1 MSEAPSR
8 DELLEFARRHT
19 LDVDGY
25 YQDEK
30 DNDPFT
36 RELNAIKRQLE
47 AVEKQRDKYKK
58 MAEAFMNIK
67 KAADY
72 EKEHN
77 MSLYDNDRFIEH
89 VSGIVYDFKE
99 DK

>member
-30 DNDPFT
+30 DSDPFT

-58 MAEAFMNIK
+58 MARAFMNIK
-67 KAADY
+67 MAADY

-89 VSGIVYDFKE
+89 VSDIIEKFEE
-99 DK
+99 DE

>member
-1 MSEAPSR
+1 MSGAPNR

-30 DNDPFT
+30 DSDPFT

-47 AVEKQRDKYKK
+47 AVEKQRDKFKG

-67 KAADY
+67 RAADY

-89 VSGIVYDFKE
+89 VSNVIDKFEE

>member
-1 MSEAPSR
+1 MSKKPNK

-25 YQDEK
+25 YQDER
-30 DNDPFT
+30 DSDPFT

-47 AVEKQRDKYKK
+47 AVEEQRDQFKE

-72 EKEHN
+72 EKEHD

-89 VSGIVYDFKE
+89 VSNVI
-99 DK
+99 DKFEEVE

>member
-1 MSEAPSR
+1 MSKAPNK

-30 DNDPFT
+30 DSDPFT

-47 AVEKQRDKYKK
+47 AVEEQRDKFKE

-72 EKEHN
+72 EKERD
-77 MSLYDNDRFIEH
+77 MLLYDNERFIER
-89 VSGIVYDFKE
+89 VSDIIDKFEE
-99 DK
+99 DE